1 MVTHTENKRSQ
12 KSHTPRLEVQNEV
25 LTSFI
30 QRISVLALNKS
41 TTETCPQTQEIA
53 TIMIF

>member
-30 QRISVLALNKS
+30 QGISVLALNKS